1 MQIKLNF
8 DVKNQDEQFKSFHK
22 VRGLCHSD
30 YISIYP
36 SIYVLFIF
44 LSRLGTQA
52 TACSFVFICKFC

>member
-1 MQIKLNF
+1 MQNILNF
-8 DVKNQDEQFKSFHK
+8 DVKNQDEQFKNFHK
-22 VRGLCHSD
+22 VRLRHSD
-30 YISIYP
+30 YIAIYP